1 MLDKHEMAIRSVYY
15 ADIFGGEKIT
25 RSPFP
30 EHLWPVMSYP
40 EKIKGLTDRGF
51 KDPHKMIAS
60 FPSILGLAL
69 ENIDAKIK
77 GLTDR
82 GFKNPKGI
90 ITKHSPILGFA
101 IENIDAKIS
110 GLIARGFKD
119 PHKMIAS
126 FPPILGLAF
135 ENIDAKIKGL
145 TDRGLKDVQEKVV
158 LSPQILS
165 YSFENIDR
173 KMRLCR
179 RLGGNYQDFLDY
191 GIIFAG
197 MSPKNYIPILRKCR
211 ELEFSPSPKN
221 VFKIYR
227 AKSF

>member
-82 GFKNPKGI
+82 G
-90 ITKHSPILGFA
+90 
-101 IENIDAKIS
+101 
-110 GLIARGFKD
+110 
-119 PHKMIAS
+119 
-126 FPPILGLAF
+126 
-135 ENIDAKIKGL
+135 
-145 TDRGLKDVQEKVV
+145 LKDVQEKVV

-211 ELEFSPSPKN
+211 ELEFNPSPKN